1 MSEYITNPN
10 QRLINIGTI
19 ENGRKEPCNI
29 SNIYARVNKEA
40 MFCAMK
46 ELTPTNFLVW
56 LYLASQKEGVTLAFS
71 PSFVAEET
79 GIKKSSIQEGIRVL
93 IKNKYLVQRNEHS
106 NIYDF
111 YEKPKEE
118 TIEENEVE
126 IVIHKLGF

>member
-1 MSEYITNPN
+1 MSAFITNPN

-40 MFCAMK
+40 MFNAMK

-71 PSFVAEET
+71 PTYVSEET
-79 GIKKSSIQEGIRVL
+79 GIKKASIQEGIRVL
-93 IKNKYLVQRNEHS
+93 IRNNYLVQRGEHS

-111 YEKPKEE
+111 YEKPRDNTKES
-118 TIEENEVE
+118 EVE
-126 IVIHKLGF
+126 IYIHKLGF